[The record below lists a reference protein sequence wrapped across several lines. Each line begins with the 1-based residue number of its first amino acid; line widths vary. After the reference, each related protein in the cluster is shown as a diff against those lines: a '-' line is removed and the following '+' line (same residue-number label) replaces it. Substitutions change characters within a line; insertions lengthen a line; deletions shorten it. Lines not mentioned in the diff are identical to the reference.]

1 MRVEV
6 RGKSFDIDLVNN
18 YVHEQYSKLTE
29 MSYDLVSLADEVG
42 NLQPG
47 EIAAG
52 VKRIRA
58 DSNAKKR
65 ELCEVR
71 DDIVR
76 ELLESNGYEF
86 DGEWWKRKTSPDDMN
101 EFMVECV
108 KRDSKGTVK
117 KK

>member
-6 RGKSFDIDLVNN
+6 RGNHFDIELVNN

-29 MSYDLVSLADEVG
+29 LSYDLVSLADEVG
-42 NLQPG
+42 NLQLG

-58 DSNAKKR
+58 ESNVKKA
-65 ELCEVR
+65 ELCRVR

-76 ELLESNGYEF
+76 ELLESNGYDF
-86 DGEWWKRKTSPDDMN
+86 DVDWWKRKTSPDDMN
-101 EFMVECV
+101 DFMIACV
-108 KRDSKGTVK
+108 RRDTKGTVK